1 MFVIDKWE
9 ETQEN
14 IERILLIGLK
24 GRDKQRH
31 IPSKSRLPTQR
42 GQQIIRHQ
50 GFFVLVETVRRP
62 DSHII

>member
-1 MFVIDKWE
+1 MFVIDKWA
-9 ETQEN
+9 ETQKS
-14 IERILLIGLK
+14 IERMLLISLK

-42 GQQIIRHQ
+42 GQQNIRHQ
-50 GFFVLVETVRRP
+50 GFFALVELVRRP